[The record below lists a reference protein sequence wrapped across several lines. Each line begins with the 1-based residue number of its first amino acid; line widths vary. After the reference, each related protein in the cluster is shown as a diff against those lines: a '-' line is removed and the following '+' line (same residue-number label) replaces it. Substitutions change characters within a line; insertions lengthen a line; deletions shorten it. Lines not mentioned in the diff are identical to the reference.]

1 MRCNMTN
8 HSKTT
13 DDYSAQALA
22 AFYQQQLMGT
32 SKKIIIVE
40 GPSDISWIKSACVR
54 NMYDVRDVA
63 GKDRVL
69 EYAMSSDN
77 EEHACFVIDLD
88 LDYFKNTHQHENPK
102 IVYNCKPLTD
112 NLHFNDIEIFQ
123 FNSPVFD
130 AIIYDVDKYK
140 DENFIEEIRQK
151 LEKAS
156 RAYGIFYVAY
166 ELLDIRLKKP
176 SFLENFDPISSKYFK
191 KRTLEFNRSTF
202 ESEVDH
208 WLSTTHRNKFQFASQ
223 VIEKAHELDK
233 KYPQP
238 WIFSRGHTVVSIF
251 TEYMMCNY
259 PSQFNAEHKYAKDDI
274 ERLLRKIGPND
285 IKKLPLAKFIKLKE

>member
-1 MRCNMTN
+1 MPN

-13 DDYSAQALA
+13 DDFSTQALA
-22 AFYQQQLMGT
+22 AFYQQQRMGT

-40 GPSDISWIKSACVR
+40 GPSDISWIKSSCVS

-69 EYAMSSDN
+69 EYAMNSDN
-77 EEHACFVIDLD
+77 EEHACFIIDLD
-88 LDYFKNTHQHENPK
+88 LDYFKNTHQHSNPK
-102 IVYNCKPLTD
+102 IVYNCRPLET

-130 AIIYDVDKYK
+130 AIIYDVDKYQ
-140 DENFIEEIRQK
+140 DENFIEDIRQK

-166 ELLDIRLKKP
+166 ELLDTRVKKQ
-176 SFLENFDPISSKYFK
+176 SFLDTFDPISTKYFK
-191 KRTLEFNRSTF
+191 RRSLEFSSNAF
-202 ESEVDH
+202 EDEVDR
-208 WLSTTHRNKFQFASQ
+208 WLTATHPKKFQFASQ
-223 VIEKAHELDK
+223 VIQYAYELDAK
-233 KYPQP
+233 HPQS
-238 WIFSRGHTVVSIF
+238 WVFSRGHTAVSMF

-259 PSQFNAEHKYAKDDI
+259 PSYFNAEHKYAKDDI

-285 IKKLPLAKFIKLKE
+285 IKKLPLAKYIQLKQ